1 MPTILITGAN
11 RGIGLE
17 AARQFAAAGWTVH
30 ACCREPAKADALRK
44 LKSVVLHALDVGD
57 FAAIDA
63 LAAKLRGTAIDV
75 LLNNAGRN
83 ARVEFGATDYERWAE
98 LFRVNTMAPMKL
110 TEAFVDHI
118 ASSTKKLVINISSIM
133 GSIASSDGKWYPYR
147 SSKAA
152 LNMVGKCLAKDLA
165 PRGIT
170 VLSVHPGW
178 VRTDM
183 GGANAALSPEDSV
196 GGIKRLIEG
205 ATPAVNGRF
214 YQYDGKELP
223 W

>member
-30 ACCREPAKADALRK
+30 ACCRDPAKADALK
-44 LKSVVLHALDVGD
+44 ALKGTTIHALDVAD
-57 FAAIDA
+57 FDAIDA
-63 LAAKLRGTAIDV
+63 LARRLKDIPIDV
-75 LLNNAGRN
+75 LLNNAGKN
-83 ARVEFGATDYERWAE
+83 ARVELGKIDYDNWAE
-98 LFRVNTMAPMKL
+98 LFRVNTMAPL
-110 TEAFVDHI
+110 RLAESFVEHL
-118 ASSTKKLVINISSIM
+118 ARSTKKLIINISSIM
-133 GSIASSDGKWYPYR
+133 GSIADSSGKWYPYR
-147 SSKAA
+147 SSKSA
-152 LNMVGKCLAKDLA
+152 LNMVSKCLSVDLA

-183 GGANAALSPEDSV
+183 GGPTATVSPEDSV
-196 GGIKRLIEG
+196 AGIKALIDR
-205 ATPAVNGRF
+205 ATPAVTGRF
-214 YQYDGKELP
+214 YAFDGKELP